1 MQFLERQCLSDHATA
16 DIIMPDLFYFTRIFL
31 FLAIE
36 YGNAWICIQLFKTLL
51 HMIGQMIST
60 QWTHVD
66 LCLST
71 VSGIGHVLKPP
82 NVCPDD
88 VYGWGEKGW
97 CEANTTCTCLKS
109 LFASQ
114 IVSLSSRHPWN
125 FKKTI
130 IWVCHALCT
139 KPCCIYV
146 TMRQTL
152 GGQKHIE
159 TFIFFKSQG
168 SLMDVNGFA

>member
-125 FKKTI
+125 FKKNYHLSLSCTLYKTVLHI
-130 IWVCHALCT
+130 CYHATDSRRTETYWNLHFF
-139 KPCCIYV
+139 
-146 TMRQTL
+146 
-152 GGQKHIE
+152 QK
-159 TFIFFKSQG
+159 SRV
-168 SLMDVNGFA
+168 VNGC